1 MEWLD
6 ALNELVPSG
15 EPHVIITV
23 LCAQGSTPRDS
34 GTKMIVSPER
44 NFCTIGGGHLEYKA
58 IALAKEML
66 TQKKEQQRIEHFP
79 LGPRLGQCCGGSATL
94 LFESF
99 AGAQMSVML
108 FGAGHVGKSLVSI
121 LHQLPC
127 SISWV
132 DSRAEEF
139 PAKLPTNVKRII
151 SDDPEHVVSEA
162 GPNTY
167 FIVMTHKHPL
177 DFNII
182 TAALSR
188 NDAKYI
194 GLIGSKTK
202 WERFKLRLQHKGYDA
217 GFYESVRCPIGLSEV
232 PGKRPIEVAVSI
244 AGEIIANYQKTQS
257 VGGTK
262 KGVSW
267 NQLKRHLGTTPEA
280 VIKKELTIKG
290 QGISDEF

>member
-15 EPHVIITV
+15 EPYVIITV
-23 LCAQGSTPRDS
+23 LGARGSTPRDS
-34 GTKMIVSPER
+34 GTKMIVSPDR

-79 LGPRLGQCCGGSATL
+79 LGARLGQCCGGSATL
-94 LFESF
+94 LFECFGGTQLSI
-99 AGAQMSVML
+99 ML

-127 SISWV
+127 SITWV
-132 DSRAEEF
+132 DSRPEEF
-139 PAKLPTNVKRII
+139 PAKLPTNVKKII
-151 SDDPEHVVSEA
+151 SEEPEHAVSEA
-162 GPNTY
+162 APNTC

-182 TAALSR
+182 TAALER
-188 NDAKYI
+188 NDARYI

-202 WERFKLRLQHKGYDA
+202 WKRFKLRFQHRGYEP
-217 GFYESVRCPIGLSEV
+217 GFYKAVRCPIGLSEV
-232 PGKRPIEVAVSI
+232 PGKKPIEVAVSI
-244 AGEIIANYQKTQS
+244 AGEIIADYQKIQPLTGTQQ
-257 VGGTK
+257 
-262 KGVSW
+262 GVSW
-267 NQLKRHLGTTPEA
+267 TELKRHLGATSGAEA
-280 VIKKELTIKG
+280 KDELTTKEIG
-290 QGISDEF
+290 NGR

>member
-1 MEWLD
+1 MEWLN

-23 LCAQGSTPRDS
+23 LGAQGSTPRDS
-34 GTKMIVSPER
+34 GTKMIVSPKR

-79 LGPRLGQCCGGSATL
+79 LGPSLGQCCGGSATL
-94 LFESF
+94 LFECFGGTQLSI
-99 AGAQMSVML
+99 ML

-127 SISWV
+127 SITWV

-151 SDDPEHVVSEA
+151 SEEPEYAVSEA
-162 GPNTY
+162 APNTY

-182 TAALSR
+182 TAALER
-188 NDAKYI
+188 NDARYI

-202 WERFKLRLQHKGYDA
+202 WERFKLRFQHRGHEP
-217 GFYESVRCPIGLSEV
+217 GFYAAVRCPIGLNEV

-244 AGEIIANYQKTQS
+244 AGEIIADYQKTQPLK
-257 VGGTK
+257 GTQQ
-262 KGVSW
+262 GVSW
-267 NQLKRHLGTTPEA
+267 RELKRHLGATSEA
-280 VIKKELTIKG
+280 DIKNELSTKEQVTG
-290 QGISDEF
+290 DDF